1 MLSPCVRLGLASL
14 RVGNCA
20 KLDFQRIQGAEK
32 LQYIEYQS
40 YKTVDT
46 AAGRC
51 GCQGVSP

>member
-32 LQYIEYQS
+32 LQYIEYES